1 MIDDVVD
8 YFNRKI
14 QINEKYIRITFYEL
28 RIKYNLSEEET
39 EEILEEGAE
48 LLKSKGYLVYF
59 TNDKYY
65 YKNSKTIVQ
74 PNELMIAIKKEN

>member
-1 MIDDVVD
+1 MQLRKKTIKEKDKNDRWCCRF
-8 YFNRKI
+8 FNKKI

-59 TNDKYY
+59 TNSSYL
-65 YKNSKTIVQ
+65 I
-74 PNELMIAIKKEN
+74 LIKERS